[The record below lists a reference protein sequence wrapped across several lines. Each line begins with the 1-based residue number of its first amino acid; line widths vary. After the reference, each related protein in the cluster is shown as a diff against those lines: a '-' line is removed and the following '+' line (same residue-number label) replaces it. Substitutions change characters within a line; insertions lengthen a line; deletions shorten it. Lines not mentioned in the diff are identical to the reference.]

1 MSITDT
7 SHTKDQA
14 TDSSVGKQQE
24 EDMGIFV
31 GMGRKARRSYGFDE
45 VALVPG
51 ELTINPND
59 VDTSCEIGGI
69 KFDVPIMASS
79 MDGVVDV
86 NFAAAMGK
94 LGGIAVLHLEG
105 VATRYENPEE
115 AVEKIIDC
123 NIKESTKVIQ
133 DVYSKPIKKELIEK
147 RISEIKA
154 AGVPAIVSCNPQVAG
169 EFGPIA
175 QKAGS
180 DVFIIQSTVISVKH
194 ESSEY
199 KSLDLHKF
207 CKETMKIPVLL
218 GNCVDHDVALSLME
232 TGCQGIFV
240 GIGPGT
246 ACTSRGVLGIGV
258 PQITAT
264 CDCAAARDTYFEK
277 TGSYI
282 PIITDGGMA
291 TGGDVCKAFASG
303 ADAVMLGNAFA
314 RSEEAPGKGY
324 HWGMAMPHPSLP
336 RGTRIQVGVTGT
348 LEQILYGPAEKDD
361 GTQNLM
367 GALATSMGNLGAHNI
382 REMQKVDM
390 IIAPSIQTEGKVF
403 QTAQR
408 VGMGK

>member
-1 MSITDT
+1 MGMW
-7 SHTKDQA
+7 
-14 TDSSVGKQQE
+14 VG
-24 EDMGIFV
+24 I
-31 GMGRKARRSYGFDE
+31 GRKARRSYGFDE

-69 KFDVPIMASS
+69 KFQVPIMASS

-86 NFAAAMGK
+86 DFAIAMGK

-105 VATRYENPEE
+105 ISTRYEDPSKVVN
-115 AVEKIIDC
+115 KIVNSDA
-123 NIKESTKVIQ
+123 NESTKVIQ
-133 DVYSKPIKKELIEK
+133 EVYAEPIKKELISK
-147 RISEIKA
+147 RIKEIKS
-154 AGVPAIVSCNPQVAG
+154 AGVSCVVSCNPQVAA

-175 QKAGS
+175 KDAGCDIFS
-180 DVFIIQSTVISVKH
+180 IQATVISTKH

-199 KSLDLHKF
+199 EPLDLHKF
-207 CKETMKIPVLL
+207 CKNMEIPVLF
-218 GNCVDHDVALSLME
+218 GNCVDYKVAIALME

-264 CDCAAARDTYFEK
+264 CDCASARDFYYKK
-277 TGSYI
+277 TGKYV
-282 PIITDGGMA
+282 PVITDGGMA
-291 TGGDVCKAFASG
+291 TGGDICKAFAAG

-314 RSEEAPGKGY
+314 RATEAPGKGY

-336 RGTRIQVGVTGT
+336 RGTRIQVGTTGT
-348 LEQILYGPAEKDD
+348 LEEILYGPARLDD
-361 GTQNLM
+361 GTQNLV

-382 REMQKVDM
+382 HEMQLVNM
-390 IIAPSIQTEGKVF
+390 IIAPSIQTEGKVY

-408 VGMGK
+408 VGMRK